1 MTRVDLYGVVHKGL
15 VAELFEVTALAART
29 DFSDTDA
36 AARTLVRIR
45 GLLSLLREQVDAQ
58 TTFLLPELD
67 RISPVIASDIR
78 SDHVRL
84 RGLEQ
89 TIDAL
94 VARAEGAPER
104 EMRSYGYRIHA
115 QLRRLTAE
123 HLLHMER
130 EETTVNRALWAHRT
144 DDELRAIRTEM
155 ISSLAEPCLEAWITL
170 VLSAVSSAD
179 RSEIVRELGLENRGA
194 RS

>member
-94 VARAEGAPER
+94 VARAEGANTHRRP
-104 EMRSYGYRIHA
+104 
-115 QLRRLTAE
+115 RRLG
-123 HLLHMER
+123 
-130 EETTVNRALWAHRT
+130 
-144 DDELRAIRTEM
+144 
-155 ISSLAEPCLEAWITL
+155 SP
-170 VLSAVSSAD
+170 
-179 RSEIVRELGLENRGA
+179 
-194 RS
+194 